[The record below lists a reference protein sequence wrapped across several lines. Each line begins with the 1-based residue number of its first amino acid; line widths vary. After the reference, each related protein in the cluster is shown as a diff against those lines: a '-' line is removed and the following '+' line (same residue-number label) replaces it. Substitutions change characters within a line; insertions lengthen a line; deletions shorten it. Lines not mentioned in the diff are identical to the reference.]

1 MFLNKND
8 MIDLLNHLITTGRFW
23 HLEYARQNVIEDEF
37 QKIKKERD
45 KFDDDILKKGLDII
59 NSVEPKSNIKRIKV
73 FVGEQYSIFANNEYT
88 SYQLEQIL
96 ESLKKSE
103 DINIE
108 GSVKILSIDKE
119 SIHGYEVS
127 YETEYDGIFRKGQ
140 QEENKH
146 DN

>member
-1 MFLNKND
+1 MNKDD
-8 MIDLLNHLITTGRFW
+8 MVNLLNYLITTGRFW

-59 NSVEPKSNIKRIKV
+59 NSIEPEGNIKRIKV
-73 FVGEQYSIFANNEYT
+73 FVKGQCLTFANKDYT

-96 ESLKKSE
+96 ESLKESE

-108 GSVKILSIDKE
+108 GSVKALSIDKE
-119 SIHGYEVS
+119 SVHGYEVS
-127 YETEYDGIFRKGQ
+127 YETGYDDAFRKNT
-140 QEENKH
+140 QEDLRN